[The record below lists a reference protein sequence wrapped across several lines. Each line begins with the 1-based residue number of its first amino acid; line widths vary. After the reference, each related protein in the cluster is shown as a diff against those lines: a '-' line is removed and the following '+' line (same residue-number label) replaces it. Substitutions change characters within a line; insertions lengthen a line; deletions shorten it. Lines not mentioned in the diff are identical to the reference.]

1 MLGRNITEMTQDRTL
16 TPEGAWDEPGSSAF
30 PWPMSDGGHDPF
42 CNEGLSFTVL

>member
-16 TPEGAWDEPGSSAF
+16 TPEGTWDEPGSSAF